1 MKKSLSLKLFALV
14 AAMMCALGAS
24 AYSFQ
29 TGGIYYN
36 VTSQPN
42 RTVEVTYMDAS
53 YYSLGAYDGNITI
66 LLIAQPY
73 GIPFLGVF
81 NIPTKPMGTPSH
93 SNNKHLHDLLSS

>member
-1 MKKSLSLKLFALV
+1 MKKPLLLKLFALV

-53 YYSLGAYDGNITI
+53 YYSLGAYDGNI
-66 LLIAQPY
+66 
-73 GIPFLGVF
+73 
-81 NIPTKPMGTPSH
+81 NIPGTIT
-93 SNNKHLHDLLSS
+93 